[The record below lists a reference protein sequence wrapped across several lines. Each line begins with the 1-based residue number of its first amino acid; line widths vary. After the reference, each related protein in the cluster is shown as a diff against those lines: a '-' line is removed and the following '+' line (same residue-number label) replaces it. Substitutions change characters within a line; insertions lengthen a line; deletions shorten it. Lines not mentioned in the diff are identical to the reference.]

1 MKKLIYIASAC
12 IIMAGCTSLKQGWRN
27 FNAYYNTSY
36 NTKQLYGEGLKKVQS
51 QQPDI
56 NTAELVTIF
65 PEPVSAGAEDFQ
77 LAIERG
83 RSMLRSHE
91 ASKYVLPAFSII
103 GDSYVQRSVHLAP

>member
-27 FNAYYNTSY
+27 FNAYYNTLY
-36 NTKQLYGEGLKKVQS
+36 NTKQFYGEGLKKVQS

-65 PEPVSAGAEDFQ
+65 PEPGSAGAEDVQ

-83 RSMLRSHE
+83 SSILSSHE
-91 ASKYVLPAFSII
+91 DAKYMMPAISII
-103 GDSYVQRSVHLAP
+103 GNS

>member
-27 FNAYYNTSY
+27 FNAYYNTFY
-36 NTKQLYGEGLKKVQS
+36 NTKQFYGEGLKKVQS

-83 RSMLRSHE
+83 SSILRRTAWYCKRCCNTH
-91 ASKYVLPAFSII
+91 
-103 GDSYVQRSVHLAP
+103 